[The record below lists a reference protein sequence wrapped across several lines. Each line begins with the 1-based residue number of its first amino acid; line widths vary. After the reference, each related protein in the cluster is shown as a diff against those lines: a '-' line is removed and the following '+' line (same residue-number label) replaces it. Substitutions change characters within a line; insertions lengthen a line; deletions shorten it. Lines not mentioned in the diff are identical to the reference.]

1 MSNIV
6 MTPGHPSGHESGTE
20 SGTESGLGQAA
31 GPERRVLGNNRNR
44 RLDIVLA
51 GGLVAFLLLPWYRI
65 EGGFLGLSWLSG
77 YPGDAAVAPGILQ
90 VLQYGRFWL
99 IVPALLLAAACVA
112 RLAAKPDMR
121 ATVLVWSGIIGVVFL
136 AVQGLAVGFSGWT
149 WSVTETLFG
158 PLADG
163 QPSMGAGAIMMAV
176 AFVLVFSFGLA
187 ERGVMKG
194 DAFVVASITML
205 VFLVAIFVFY
215 PVGSM
220 LVGAFQDFD
229 GSFNPAGFTRNI
241 QDPSIWSLGCVTGGE
256 RCGVAW
262 RTLFLAILTAGG
274 STLMGL
280 AFALVATR
288 TAFPFKKGLRLLTVL
303 PIITPPF
310 VVGLALTLLFG
321 RAGVVTE
328 ALSTLFGVEPGRWLY
343 GLTGIWIAQVLSF
356 TPISFLVLIGVVE
369 GVSPSM
375 EEASQT
381 LRADRW
387 RTFWRVSLPL
397 MKPGL
402 ANAFLIGFIE
412 SMADF
417 GNPLVLGGSH
427 GVLSTEIFFAV
438 VGSQNDPSRAAVL
451 AIILLAFTLSAFL
464 AQRVWLSGRNFA
476 TVTGKGDS
484 GSHIALPR
492 SLSIGVHALV
502 VPWMAFTVVVYGM
515 IMVGGF
521 VKTWGLDNSLTLDHY
536 IKAFSV
542 EVRNGSLAWT
552 GVAWNS
558 FWTTME
564 IALISA
570 PLTAIVGLL
579 TAYLIVR
586 QKFAGRGI
594 FEFAL
599 MMSFAIPGTVIGIS
613 YIMAFNLPP
622 LEMTGTALILIACF
636 VFRNMPVGVRGGVAA
651 MSQLDKSL
659 DEASLTLRATSFRT
673 IRKVILPLLRPAIT
687 AALVYSFVRAITSIS
702 AVIFLVSAEYNMATS
717 YIVGLVEN
725 GEFGVAIAYSSM
737 LIVVMISVIAGFQRL
752 VGERRLRRE
761 NRVAGVTAATPLSLD
776 QEKAA

>member
-1 MSNIV
+1 MRH
-6 MTPGHPSGHESGTE
+6 G
-20 SGTESGLGQAA
+20 
-31 GPERRVLGNNRNR
+31 NR
-44 RLDIVLA
+44 RLDLLLA
-51 GGLVAFLLLPWYRI
+51 FGAASFILLPWYRL
-65 EGGFLGLSWLSG
+65 ESGFFGLDWLGDF
-77 YPGDAAVAPGILQ
+77 PFTENAAPG
-90 VLQYGRFWL
+90 VLQLLGHGRLWL
-99 IVPALLLAAACVA
+99 L
-112 RLAAKPDMR
+112 
-121 ATVLVWSGIIGVVFL
+121 GVVFFFGL
-136 AVQGLAVGFSGWT
+136 GFAARFIVDPMRRGAFFAAAGAAGLVYLCLQGLAVGFSGWT
-149 WSVTETLFG
+149 WGISEALFG
-158 PLADG
+158 QLADG
-163 QPSMGAGAIMMAV
+163 QPSMGAGAVTMAIV
-176 AFVLVFSFGLA
+176 FVLMFAFGLV

-194 DAFVVASITML
+194 DAFVVGSISLL
-205 VFLVAIFVFY
+205 VFLVFVFVFY
-215 PVGSM
+215 PIGSM
-220 LVGAFQDFD
+220 LVAAVQDFD
-229 GSFNPAGFTRNI
+229 GSFKPDDFIRNM
-241 QDPSIWSLGCVTGGE
+241 QDPGIWSLSCLVGDG

-262 RTLFLAILTAGG
+262 RTFTLAIMTASA
-274 STLMGL
+274 STLLGL

-288 TAFPFKKGLRLLTVL
+288 TRFPFKKGLRLLTVL

-310 VVGLALTLLFG
+310 VIGLALVLLFG

-328 ALSTLFGVEPGRWLY
+328 TLSSLFGIEPGRWLY

-381 LRADRW
+381 LRADRL

-417 GNPLVLGGSH
+417 GNPLVLGGSN

-451 AIILLAFTLSAFL
+451 ALVLLFFTLSAFL
-464 AQRVWLSGRNFA
+464 AQRLWLSGKNFA

-484 GSHIALPR
+484 GAHIALPR
-492 SLSIGVHALV
+492 SISIGVHAIV
-502 VPWMAFTVVVYGM
+502 IPWMIFTVVVYGM
-515 IMVGGF
+515 ILVGGF
-521 VKTWGLDNSLTLDHY
+521 VTTWGLDNTLTLEHY
-536 IKAFSV
+536 ARAFSV
-542 EVRNGSLAWT
+542 SIQNGAIAWT

-570 PLTAIVGLL
+570 PLTAAVGLL
-579 TAYLIVR
+579 TAYIIVR
-586 QKFAGRGI
+586 QKFAGRNL

-599 MMSFAIPGTVIGIS
+599 MMSFAIPGTVIGVS

-622 LEMTGTALILIACF
+622 LEMTGSALILIACF
-636 VFRNMPVGVRGGVAA
+636 VFRNMPVGVRGGIAA

-659 DEASLTLRATSFRT
+659 DEASLTLRADSFRT
-673 IRKVILPLLRPAIT
+673 VRKIILPLLRPAIT

-725 GEFGVAIAYSSM
+725 GEYGVAIAYSSM
-737 LIVVMISVIAGFQRL
+737 LIVVMITVIGGFQL
-752 VGERRLRRE
+752 VVGERKLRRE
-761 NRVAGVTAATPLSLD
+761 NRIAGLGNNSPVPLG
-776 QEKAA
+776 QEKIA

>member
-1 MSNIV
+1 MDYRI
-6 MTPGHPSGHESGTE
+6 
-20 SGTESGLGQAA
+20 
-31 GPERRVLGNNRNR
+31 R
-44 RLDIVLA
+44 RLDFVLA
-51 GGLVAFLLLPWYRI
+51 LGIAAFLILPWYRI
-65 EGGFLGLSWLSG
+65 EGGFLSFEWLGGFLTEASAA
-77 YPGDAAVAPGILQ
+77 PSILQITVFSRPWLAVAAL
-90 VLQYGRFWL
+90 
-99 IVPALLLAAACVA
+99 ALLSATAARFIQA
-112 RLAAKPDMR
+112 PMR
-121 ATVLVWSGIIGVVFL
+121 RGQILILCGGVGLVFL
-136 AVQGLAVGFSGWT
+136 ALQGLAIGYTGWT
-149 WSVTETLFG
+149 WTVSEKLFG
-158 PLADG
+158 PLTDG
-163 QPSMGAGAIMMAV
+163 QPSMGAGACLSAV
-176 AFVLVFSFGLA
+176 VFILLFSIGLA
-187 ERGVMKG
+187 ERGAMKG
-194 DAFVVASITML
+194 DVFVVSTISL
-205 VFLVAIFVFY
+205 LLFLVAIFVFY
-215 PVGSM
+215 PIGSM
-220 LVGAFQDFD
+220 FIGGFQDFD
-229 GSFNPAGFTRNI
+229 GSFNAEGFSRNI
-241 QDPSIWSLGCVTGGE
+241 TDSSIWSLGCLVGGE

-262 RTLFLAILTAGG
+262 RTLWLAIMTAGA
-274 STLMGL
+274 STVLGL

-288 TAFPFKKGLRLLTVL
+288 TRFPFKRGLRLLTVL

-310 VVGLALTLLFG
+310 VIGLALTLLFG
-321 RAGVVTE
+321 RAGIVTTT
-328 ALSTLFGVEPGRWLY
+328 LSSTFGVEPSRWLY

-381 LRADRW
+381 LRAGRW

-451 AIILLAFTLSAFL
+451 AMILLCFTLSAFL
-464 AQRVWLSGRNFA
+464 AQRFWLSGKSFA

-492 SLSIGVHALV
+492 PLSLIVYALV
-502 VPWMAFTVVVYGM
+502 FPWMVFTIVVYGM
-515 IMVGGF
+515 IAFGGF
-521 VKTWGLDNSLTLDHY
+521 VKTWGLDNSLTLEHY
-536 IKAFSV
+536 ARAFSLSL
-542 EVRNGSLAWT
+542 RDGSVAWT

-570 PLTAIVGLL
+570 PLTAAVGLT
-579 TAYLIVR
+579 TAYIIVR
-586 QKFAGRGI
+586 QKFAGREM

-622 LEMTGTALILIACF
+622 LEMTGTALILVACF
-636 VFRNMPVGVRGGVAA
+636 VFRNMPVGVRGGIAA

-659 DEASLTLRATSFRT
+659 DEASMTLRANSLRT
-673 IRKVILPLLRPAIT
+673 VRKVILPLLRPAIT

-725 GEFGVAIAYSSM
+725 GEYGVAIAYSSM
-737 LIVVMISVIAGFQRL
+737 LIVVMIMVISGFQLL

-761 NRVAGVTAATPLSLD
+761 NRVAGLSVSAKPLA
-776 QEKAA
+776 QEKTA

>member
-1 MSNIV
+1 MKN
-6 MTPGHPSGHESGTE
+6 H
-20 SGTESGLGQAA
+20 
-31 GPERRVLGNNRNR
+31 NR
-44 RLDIVLA
+44 RLDIALIFA
-51 GGLVAFLLLPWYRI
+51 VAALMLLPWYRI
-65 EGGFLGLSWLSG
+65 EGGFFGLGWLSAF
-77 YPGDAAVAPGILQ
+77 PGESSTAPGILQ
-90 VLQYGRFWL
+90 IVQHGRWWL
-99 IVPALLLAAACVA
+99 AIA
-112 RLAAKPDMR
+112 
-121 ATVLVWSGIIGVVFL
+121 VFL
-136 AVQGLAVGFSGWT
+136 VLLGGIARFLSDPAQRGTLLSFAGGLGLFVLALQGLAIGFSGWT
-149 WSVTETLFG
+149 WTVSEVLFG
-158 PLADG
+158 ALPVG
-163 QPSMGAGAIMMAV
+163 QPAMGAGAVVIGLV
-176 AFVLVFSFGLA
+176 FVLLFAFGLA
-187 ERGVMKG
+187 ERGVLKG
-194 DAFVVASITML
+194 DAFVAGAIAML
-205 VFLVAIFVFY
+205 VLLVTVFVFY
-215 PVGSM
+215 PIGSM
-220 LVGAFQDFD
+220 FVGAFQDFD
-229 GSFNPAGFTRNI
+229 GSFNPDGFISNI
-241 QDPSIWSLGCVTGGE
+241 RDPSLWSLGCIAGGGH
-256 RCGVAW
+256 CGIAW
-262 RTLFLAILTAGG
+262 RTLWLAIMTAAG
-274 STLMGL
+274 STTLGL
-280 AFALVATR
+280 CFALVATR
-288 TAFPFKKGLRLLTVL
+288 TRFPFKKGLRLLTIL

-321 RAGVVTE
+321 RSGVATQLVSS
-328 ALSTLFGVEPGRWLY
+328 LLGLEPGRWLY

-387 RTFWRVSLPL
+387 RTFWRISLPL

-451 AIILLAFTLSAFL
+451 AVVLLCFTLSAFL
-464 AQRVWLSGRNFA
+464 AQRFWLSGKNFA

-484 GSHIALPR
+484 GQHIALPHG
-492 SLSIGVHALV
+492 LSIAVHAMV
-502 VPWMAFTVVVYGM
+502 IPWMIFTIVVYAM
-515 IMVGGF
+515 ILFGGF
-521 VKTWGLDNSLTLDHY
+521 VRTWGLDNTLTLEHY
-536 IKAFSV
+536 IRAFSIGL
-542 EVRNGSLAWT
+542 RDDGGLAWT

-570 PLTAIVGLL
+570 PLTAVVGLL

-586 QKFAGRGI
+586 QKFAGRNL

-622 LEMTGTALILIACF
+622 LEMTGTALILVACF

-659 DEASLTLRATSFRT
+659 DEASLTLRADSFRT
-673 IRKVILPLLRPAIT
+673 IRKIILPLLRPAIT

-702 AVIFLVSAEYNMATS
+702 AVVFLVSAQYNMATS

-725 GEFGVAIAYSSM
+725 GEYGVAIAYSSA
-737 LIVVMISVIAGFQRL
+737 LIVVMVAVIAGFQFM

-761 NRVAGVTAATPLSLD
+761 NRVGLAVPTATAAAPIG
-776 QEKAA
+776 QEKTA

>member
-1 MSNIV
+1 LWLLPSDRHEMLRTID
-6 MTPGHPSGHESGTE
+6 MTSS
-20 SGTESGLGQAA
+20 
-31 GPERRVLGNNRNR
+31 NR
-44 RLDIVLA
+44 RLDIAILL
-51 GGLVAFLLLPWYRI
+51 GGVAFLLLPWYRI
-65 EGGFLGLSWLSG
+65 ESGFFGFQWLAG
-77 YPGDAAVAPGILQ
+77 YFSDAASAPAAIQ
-90 VLQYGRFWL
+90 IASAGRWWLL
-99 IVPALLLAAACVA
+99 IVALLFVAGSLARFVQDARSRGLLLAVCGGAGFTL
-112 RLAAKPDMR
+112 LA
-121 ATVLVWSGIIGVVFL
+121 F
-136 AVQGLAVGFSGWT
+136 QGLAITFSGWS
-149 WSVTETLFG
+149 WAISEALFG
-158 PLADG
+158 ALPDG
-163 QPSMGAGAIMMAV
+163 QPSMGAGAVV
-176 AFVLVFSFGLA
+176 AGIVFVLFFSFGLA
-187 ERGVMKG
+187 DRGVMKG
-194 DAFVVASITML
+194 DAFVVSAISML
-205 VFLVAIFVFY
+205 VVLVAVFVFY

-220 LVGAFQDFD
+220 FIAAFQSVD
-229 GSFNPAGFTRNI
+229 GSFDPSGFLNTI
-241 QDPSIWSLGCVTGGE
+241 QDSSVWSLGCVVGGE

-262 RTLFLAILTAGG
+262 RTLWLAIMTAGG
-274 STLMGL
+274 ATLLGL
-280 AFALVATR
+280 CFALVATR
-288 TAFPFKKGLRLLTVL
+288 TRFPFKKGLRLLTIL

-321 RAGVVTE
+321 RAGVVTQLAAS
-328 ALSTLFGVEPGRWLY
+328 ALGIEPGRWLY

-402 ANAFLIGFIE
+402 ANAFLISFIE

-417 GNPLVLGGSH
+417 GNPMVLGGSH

-438 VGSQNDPSRAAVL
+438 VGSQNDPARAAVL
-451 AIILLAFTLSAFL
+451 AMILLAFTMSAFL
-464 AQRVWLSGRNFA
+464 AQRLWLQGKSYA

-484 GSHIALPR
+484 GAHAALPR
-492 SLSIGVHALV
+492 GLSIAVHSIVIPWAL
-502 VPWMAFTVVVYGM
+502 FTVVVYAM
-515 IMVGGF
+515 ILFGGF
-521 VKTWGLDNSLTLDHY
+521 VRTWGLDNSLTFQHY
-536 IKAFSV
+536 ISAFSIGWR
-542 EVRNGSLAWT
+542 EGGGIAWT

-570 PLTAIVGLL
+570 PLTAAVGLL

-586 QKFAGRGI
+586 QKFVGRGV

-599 MMSFAIPGTVIGIS
+599 MLSFAIPGTVIGIS

-659 DEASLTLRATSFRT
+659 DEASLTLRANSFRT
-673 IRKVILPLLRPAIT
+673 VRKVILPLLRPAIT

-702 AVIFLVSAEYNMATS
+702 AVIFLVSAEYNMSTA

-725 GEFGVAIAYSSM
+725 GEYGVAIAYSSA
-737 LIVVMISVIAGFQRL
+737 LIVVMVIVIGGFQLL

-761 NRVAGVTAATPLSLD
+761 NRVALAAPTANPTLPLN
-776 QEKAA
+776 QEKTA

>member
-1 MSNIV
+1 
-6 MTPGHPSGHESGTE
+6 MTQH
-20 SGTESGLGQAA
+20 
-31 GPERRVLGNNRNR
+31 NR
-44 RLDIVLA
+44 RLDAVLA
-51 GGLVAFLLLPWYRI
+51 IALIAFALLPWYRI
-65 EGGFLGLSWLSG
+65 EDGFLHFSWIEVLFSES
-77 YPGDAAVAPGILQ
+77 AEAPGILQ
-90 VLQYGRFWL
+90 IFVFGRSW
-99 IVPALLLAAACVA
+99 IAAIALLMLICAVA
-112 RLAAKPDMR
+112 RFFLPVGKRSGVLIAAS
-121 ATVLVWSGIIGVVFL
+121 LVGFTFL
-136 AVQGLAVGFSGWT
+136 ALQGLAIGFSGWNWT
-149 WSVTETLFG
+149 ISETLFG
-158 PLADG
+158 PLSDG
-163 QPSMGAGAIMMAV
+163 QPSFGAGAILTGLC
-176 AFVLVFSFGLA
+176 FLLIFSFGLA

-194 DAFVVASITML
+194 DAFVVSSITL
-205 VFLVAIFVFY
+205 LVALVGVFVFY
-215 PVGSM
+215 PVLSM
-220 LVGAFQDFD
+220 FVSSVQDFD
-229 GSFNPAGFTRNI
+229 GSFNPDGFIGNI
-241 QDPSIWSLGCVTGGE
+241 QDSSIWSLACVVGE
-256 RCGVAW
+256 GRCGVAW
-262 RTLFLAILTAGG
+262 RTLWLALMTATG
-274 STLMGL
+274 STILGL

-288 TAFPFKKGLRLLTVL
+288 TNFPFKKGLRLLTIL

-328 ALSTLFGVEPGRWLY
+328 QISSLFGVEPGRWLY

-387 RTFWRVSLPL
+387 RTFKRVSLPL
-397 MKPGL
+397 MAPGL
-402 ANAFLIGFIE
+402 ANAFLIAFIE

-417 GNPLVLGGSH
+417 GNPMVLGGSH

-438 VGSQNDPSRAAVL
+438 VGAQNDPSRAAVL
-451 AIILLAFTLSAFL
+451 AIVLLCFTLSAFL
-464 AQRVWLSGRNFA
+464 VQRLWLSGKNFA

-484 GSHIALPR
+484 GIHAGLPR
-492 SLSIGVHALV
+492 GLKIGVYALV
-502 VPWMAFTVVVYGM
+502 IPWMFFTVVVYVM
-515 IMVGGF
+515 ILVGGF
-521 VKTWGLDNSLTLDHY
+521 VRQWGLDNSLTLEHY
-536 IKAFSV
+536 ARAFSV
-542 EVRNGSLAWT
+542 SWTDGGLAWT

-564 IALISA
+564 ISLMSA
-570 PLTAIVGLL
+570 PLTAAVGLL

-586 QKFAGRGI
+586 QRFVGRNV

-599 MMSFAIPGTVIGIS
+599 MLSFAIPGTVIGVS

-636 VFRNMPVGVRGGVAA
+636 VFRNMPVGVRGGIAA
-651 MSQLDKSL
+651 MSQLDRSL
-659 DEASLTLRATSFRT
+659 DEASLTLRAGSFRT

-702 AVIFLVSAEYNMATS
+702 AVIFLVSAQYNMATA

-737 LIVVMISVIAGFQRL
+737 LIVVMVVVITSFQLL

-761 NRVAGVTAATPLSLD
+761 NRVAAAAPVKSVR
-776 QEKAA
+776 QEKTA

>member
-1 MSNIV
+1 
-6 MTPGHPSGHESGTE
+6 MTHG
-20 SGTESGLGQAA
+20 
-31 GPERRVLGNNRNR
+31 NR
-44 RLDIVLA
+44 RLDMVLILGA
-51 GGLVAFLLLPWYRI
+51 VALTLLPWYRI
-65 EGGFLGLSWLSG
+65 EGGFFGFGWLAGFPLSSEAAPNLLQIAVHGRLWLAG
-77 YPGDAAVAPGILQ
+77 AVL
-90 VLQYGRFWL
+90 LFL
-99 IVPALLLAAACVA
+99 IAGVA
-112 RLAAKPDMR
+112 RGMADPMRRGAVLAWVGALG
-121 ATVLVWSGIIGVVFL
+121 VLFL
-136 AVQGLAVGFSGWT
+136 SLQGLAISLTGWT
-149 WSVTETLFG
+149 WTISETLFG
-158 PLADG
+158 PLSDG
-163 QPSMGAGAIMMAV
+163 QSSMGAGAVLSAV
-176 AFVLVFSFGLA
+176 SFVLLFAFGLA

-194 DAFVVASITML
+194 DAFVVSSISLL
-205 VFLVAIFVFY
+205 VFLVAVFVFY
-215 PVGSM
+215 PIGSM
-220 LVGAFQDFD
+220 FIGAVQDFD
-229 GSFNPAGFTRNI
+229 GSFNPDNFIRNM
-241 QDPSIWSLGCVTGGE
+241 QDPGIWSLGCLTGGT

-262 RTLFLAILTAGG
+262 RTLWLAIMTGLG
-274 STLMGL
+274 STLLGL

-288 TAFPFKKGLRLLTVL
+288 TRFPYKKGLRLLTIL

-310 VVGLALTLLFG
+310 VIGLALTLLFG
-321 RAGVVTE
+321 RAGVITQG
-328 ALSTLFGVEPGRWLY
+328 LSDLFGIEPGRWLY

-451 AIILLAFTLSAFL
+451 ATVLLCFTLSAFL
-464 AQRVWLSGRNFA
+464 AQRLWLSGKNFA

-484 GSHIALPR
+484 GAHIALPR
-492 SLSIGVHALV
+492 GVSIGVHALV
-502 VPWMAFTVVVYGM
+502 IPWGLFTLVIYGM
-515 IMVGGF
+515 ILVGGF

-536 IKAFSV
+536 AKAFSISF
-542 EVRNGSLAWT
+542 EGGIAWT

-579 TAYLIVR
+579 TAYIIVR
-586 QKFAGRGI
+586 QKFAGKNA

-599 MMSFAIPGTVIGIS
+599 MMSFAIPGTVIGVS

-622 LEMTGTALILIACF
+622 LEMTGSALILIACF
-636 VFRNMPVGVRGGVAA
+636 VFRNMPVGVRGGIAA

-659 DEASLTLRATSFRT
+659 DEASLTLRANSFRT

-725 GEFGVAIAYSSM
+725 GEYGVAIAYSSM
-737 LIVVMISVIAGFQRL
+737 LIVVMITVISGFQLL

-761 NRVAGVTAATPLSLD
+761 NRVAGVTPSASSH
-776 QEKAA
+776 QEKIA

>member
-1 MSNIV
+1 ME
-6 MTPGHPSGHESGTE
+6 H
-20 SGTESGLGQAA
+20 
-31 GPERRVLGNNRNR
+31 RNR
-44 RLDIVLA
+44 RLDLTLGLGLA
-51 GGLVAFLLLPWYRI
+51 AFLAVPWYRI
-65 EGGFLGLSWLSG
+65 EGGFFGLGWLADFPSD
-77 YPGDAAVAPGILQ
+77 PAVAPGLMQIFAHGRSWLVVAL
-90 VLQYGRFWL
+90 VLLGICAAARF
-99 IVPALLLAAACVA
+99 VRDPAHRGLLLAVA
-112 RLAAKPDMR
+112 G
-121 ATVLVWSGIIGVVFL
+121 ATGVLYL
-136 AVQGLAVGFSGWT
+136 AVQGLAIGFTGWT
-149 WSVTETLFG
+149 WTISETLFG
-158 PLADG
+158 PLSDG
-163 QPSMGAGAIMMAV
+163 QPSMGAGAVLSAL
-176 AFVLVFSFGLA
+176 AFILLFAFGLA
-187 ERGVMKG
+187 ERGVLKG
-194 DAFVVASITML
+194 DAFIVAAISL
-205 VFLVAIFVFY
+205 LVALVIVFVFY

-220 LVGAFQDFD
+220 FAASVQDFD
-229 GSFNPAGFTRNI
+229 GSFKPDGFIRNI
-241 QDPSIWSLGCVTGGE
+241 QDGSIWSLSCVVGE
-256 RCGVAW
+256 GRCGVAW
-262 RTLFLAILTAGG
+262 RTLWLALMTASG
-274 STLMGL
+274 STLLGL

-288 TAFPFKKGLRLLTVL
+288 TRFPFKKGMRLLTVL

-310 VVGLALTLLFG
+310 VIGLALTLLFG

-328 ALSTLFGVEPGRWLY
+328 FLSDAFGIEPGRWLY

-387 RTFWRVSLPL
+387 RTFWNVSLPL

-438 VGSQNDPSRAAVL
+438 VGAQNDPSRAAVL
-451 AIILLAFTLSAFL
+451 AIILLCFTLSAFL
-464 AQRVWLSGRNFA
+464 AQRYWLAGKNYS

-484 GSHIALPR
+484 GAHSALPR
-492 SLSIGVHALV
+492 SLSIGVHAIV
-502 VPWMAFTVVVYGM
+502 IPWMIFTVVVYGM
-515 IMVGGF
+515 ILFGGF

-536 IKAFSV
+536 AKAFSISFAD
-542 EVRNGSLAWT
+542 GAIAWT

-564 IALISA
+564 ISLIAA
-570 PLTAIVGLL
+570 PLTALVGLL

-586 QKFAGRGI
+586 QRFAGRDV

-599 MMSFAIPGTVIGIS
+599 MLSFAIPGTVIGIS
-613 YIMAFNLPP
+613 YIIAFNLPP
-622 LEMTGTALILIACF
+622 LEMTGTALILVACF
-636 VFRNMPVGVRGGVAA
+636 VFRNMPVGVRGGIAA

-673 IRKVILPLLRPAIT
+673 LRKVILPLLRPAIV

-702 AVIFLVSAEYNMATS
+702 AVVFLVSAEYNMATA

-725 GEFGVAIAYSSM
+725 GEFGVAIAYSSA
-737 LIVVMISVIAGFQRL
+737 LILVMVTVITGLQLL
-752 VGERRLRRE
+752 VGERKLRRE
-761 NRVAGVTAATPLSLD
+761 NRVLGAAPARSSATTIS
-776 QEKAA
+776 QEKTA

>member
-1 MSNIV
+1 MRH
-6 MTPGHPSGHESGTE
+6 G
-20 SGTESGLGQAA
+20 
-31 GPERRVLGNNRNR
+31 NR
-44 RLDIVLA
+44 RLDVVLILGA
-51 GGLVAFLLLPWYRI
+51 VALTLLPWYRI
-65 EGGFLGLSWLSG
+65 DGGFYGFGWLAGFPLSTE
-77 YPGDAAVAPGILQ
+77 VAPGLVQIAAHGRWWLAGV
-90 VLQYGRFWL
+90 VLL
-99 IVPALLLAAACVA
+99 LLLAGAARGMA
-112 RLAAKPDMR
+112 DPMRRGAALAWLGALG
-121 ATVLVWSGIIGVVFL
+121 VLFL
-136 AVQGLAVGFSGWT
+136 SLQGLAIGFSGWT
-149 WSVTETLFG
+149 WTISESLFG
-158 PLADG
+158 ALSDG
-163 QPSMGAGAIMMAV
+163 QPSMGAGAVLSAV
-176 AFVLVFSFGLA
+176 VFVLLFSFGLA

-194 DAFVVASITML
+194 DAFVVSAISLL
-205 VFLVAIFVFY
+205 VFLVAVFVFY
-215 PVGSM
+215 PIGSM
-220 LVGAFQDFD
+220 FAGSVQDFD
-229 GSFNPAGFTRNI
+229 GSFNPDGFIRNM
-241 QDPSIWSLGCVTGGE
+241 QDPGIWSLGCVIGGG

-262 RTLFLAILTAGG
+262 RTLWLAIMTGLG
-274 STLMGL
+274 STLLGL

-288 TAFPFKKGLRLLTVL
+288 TRFPYKKGLRLLTIL

-310 VVGLALTLLFG
+310 VIGLALTLLFG
-321 RAGVVTE
+321 RAGVITQG
-328 ALSTLFGVEPGRWLY
+328 LSELFGIEPGRWLY

-356 TPISFLVLIGVVE
+356 TPIAFLVLIGVVE

-375 EEASQT
+375 EEASTT

-387 RTFWRVSLPL
+387 RTFRRVSLPL

-451 AIILLAFTLSAFL
+451 AMVLLVFTLSAFL
-464 AQRVWLSGRNFA
+464 AQRFWLSGKNFA

-484 GSHIALPR
+484 GAHIALPR
-492 SLSIGVHALV
+492 GLSIGVHAIV
-502 VPWMAFTVVVYGM
+502 IPWGLFTLVVYGM
-515 IMVGGF
+515 ILVGGF

-536 IKAFSV
+536 AKAFSISFD
-542 EVRNGSLAWT
+542 GGIAWT

-579 TAYLIVR
+579 TAYIIVR
-586 QKFAGRGI
+586 QKFAGKNV

-599 MMSFAIPGTVIGIS
+599 MMSFAIPGTVIGVS

-622 LEMTGTALILIACF
+622 LEMTGSALILIACF
-636 VFRNMPVGVRGGVAA
+636 VFRNMPVGVRGGIAA

-659 DEASLTLRATSFRT
+659 DEASLTLRAGSFRT

-725 GEFGVAIAYSSM
+725 GEYGVAIAYSSM
-737 LIVVMISVIAGFQRL
+737 LIVVMITVITGFQLL

-761 NRVAGVTAATPLSLD
+761 NRVAGLAPSR
-776 QEKAA
+776 QEKTA

>member
-1 MSNIV
+1 M
-6 MTPGHPSGHESGTE
+6 MHG
-20 SGTESGLGQAA
+20 
-31 GPERRVLGNNRNR
+31 NR
-44 RLDIVLA
+44 RLDVVLLLGA
-51 GGLVAFLLLPWYRI
+51 VAMTLLPWYRI
-65 EGGFLGLSWLSG
+65 DGGFYGLGWLAGFPFSSAAAPNLVQVG
-77 YPGDAAVAPGILQ
+77 VHGRLWLAGAVLLLLIAGAARGMGDPMRRGVVLAWVGALGIL
-90 VLQYGRFWL
+90 
-99 IVPALLLAAACVA
+99 
-112 RLAAKPDMR
+112 
-121 ATVLVWSGIIGVVFL
+121 FL
-136 AVQGLAVGFSGWT
+136 AFQGLAIGLTGWT
-149 WSVTETLFG
+149 WTISGTLFG
-158 PLADG
+158 PLSDG
-163 QPSMGAGAIMMAV
+163 QPAMGAGAVLSAIS
-176 AFVLVFSFGLA
+176 FVLLFAFGLA

-194 DAFVVASITML
+194 DAFVVSAISLL
-205 VFLVAIFVFY
+205 VFLVIVFVFY
-215 PVGSM
+215 PIGSM
-220 LVGAFQDFD
+220 FIGAVQDFD
-229 GSFNPAGFTRNI
+229 GSFNPDNFTRNV
-241 QDPSIWSLGCVTGGE
+241 QDSGIWSLGCLTGGA

-262 RTLFLAILTAGG
+262 RTLWLAIMTGLG
-274 STLMGL
+274 STLLGL

-288 TAFPFKKGLRLLTVL
+288 TRFPYKKGLRLLTIL

-310 VVGLALTLLFG
+310 VIGLALTLLFG
-321 RAGVVTE
+321 RAGVITQG
-328 ALSTLFGVEPGRWLY
+328 LSDLFGIEPGRWLY

-381 LRADRW
+381 LRAGRW

-451 AIILLAFTLSAFL
+451 AMVLLAFTLSAFL
-464 AQRVWLSGRNFA
+464 AQRFWLSGKNFA

-484 GSHIALPR
+484 GAHIALPR
-492 SLSIGVHALV
+492 GVSIGVHALV
-502 VPWMAFTVVVYGM
+502 IPWGLFTLVIYGM
-515 IMVGGF
+515 ILVGGF

-536 IKAFSV
+536 AKAFSISFD
-542 EVRNGSLAWT
+542 NGFVWT

-579 TAYLIVR
+579 TAYIIVR
-586 QKFAGRGI
+586 QKFAGKNA

-599 MMSFAIPGTVIGIS
+599 MMSFAIPGTVIGVS

-622 LEMTGTALILIACF
+622 LEMTGSALILIACF
-636 VFRNMPVGVRGGVAA
+636 VFRNMPVGVRGGIAA

-659 DEASLTLRATSFRT
+659 DEASLTLRANSFRT
-673 IRKVILPLLRPAIT
+673 IRKIILPLLRPTIT

-725 GEFGVAIAYSSM
+725 GEYGVAIAYSSM
-737 LIVVMISVIAGFQRL
+737 LIVVMVAVITGFQLL

-761 NRVAGVTAATPLSLD
+761 NRVAGITPSATLR
-776 QEKAA
+776 QEKTA

>member
-1 MSNIV
+1 MRH
-6 MTPGHPSGHESGTE
+6 G
-20 SGTESGLGQAA
+20 
-31 GPERRVLGNNRNR
+31 NR
-44 RLDIVLA
+44 RLDMVLVL
-51 GGLVAFLLLPWYRI
+51 GVVALTLLPWYRI
-65 EGGFLGLSWLSG
+65 ENGFLGLGWLAGFPLSPEAAPAVVQMVAHGRLWLSG
-77 YPGDAAVAPGILQ
+77 AL
-90 VLQYGRFWL
+90 VLL
-99 IVPALLLAAACVA
+99 
-112 RLAAKPDMR
+112 
-121 ATVLVWSGIIGVVFL
+121 FL
-136 AVQGLAVGFSGWT
+136 AVMARTMADPMRRGALLAWIGAMGVLFLSLQGLAIGFSGWIWT
-149 WSVTETLFG
+149 VSETLFG
-158 PLADG
+158 TLSNG
-163 QPSMGAGAIMMAV
+163 QPSMGAGA
-176 AFVLVFSFGLA
+176 VLSAITFALLFAFGLA
-187 ERGVMKG
+187 ERGAMKG
-194 DAFVVASITML
+194 DAFVVSAITLL
-205 VFLVAIFVFY
+205 VFLVAVFVFY
-215 PVGSM
+215 PIGSIFVGSM
-220 LVGAFQDFD
+220 QDLD
-229 GSFNPAGFTRNI
+229 GSYHAENFIRNM
-241 QDPSIWSLGCVTGGE
+241 QDPSIWSLNCLIGAG
-256 RCGVAW
+256 RCGIAW
-262 RTLFLAILTAGG
+262 RTFWLAVMTGLG
-274 STLMGL
+274 STLLGL

-288 TAFPFKKGLRLLTVL
+288 TRFPFKKGLRLLTIL

-310 VVGLALTLLFG
+310 VIGLALTLLFG
-321 RAGVVTE
+321 RAGVVTQV
-328 ALSTLFGVEPGRWLY
+328 LSDLFGIEPGRWLY

-356 TPISFLVLIGVVE
+356 TPIAFLVLIGVVE

-375 EEASQT
+375 EEASTT

-387 RTFWRVSLPL
+387 RTFRRVSLPL

-451 AIILLAFTLSAFL
+451 AMVLLFFTLSAFL
-464 AQRVWLSGRNFA
+464 AQRVWLSGKNYA

-492 SLSIGVHALV
+492 GLSIGVHAMVIPWILFTLV
-502 VPWMAFTVVVYGM
+502 IYGM
-515 IMVGGF
+515 ILIGGF

-536 IKAFSV
+536 AKAFSISF
-542 EVRNGSLAWT
+542 ENGIAWT

-570 PLTAIVGLL
+570 PLTAAVGLL
-579 TAYLIVR
+579 TAYIIVR
-586 QKFAGRGI
+586 QKFAGKNA

-599 MMSFAIPGTVIGIS
+599 MMSFAIPGTVIGVS

-622 LEMTGTALILIACF
+622 LEMTGSALILIACF
-636 VFRNMPVGVRGGVAA
+636 VFRNMPVGVRGGIAA

-659 DEASLTLRATSFRT
+659 DEASLTLRANSFRT
-673 IRKVILPLLRPAIT
+673 VRKVILPLLRPAIT

-725 GEFGVAIAYSSM
+725 GEYGVAIAYSSM
-737 LIVVMISVIAGFQRL
+737 LIVVMITVIAGFQFI

-761 NRVAGVTAATPLSLD
+761 NRVAGLATFATPR
-776 QEKAA
+776 QEKIA

>member
-1 MSNIV
+1 MRH
-6 MTPGHPSGHESGTE
+6 G
-20 SGTESGLGQAA
+20 
-31 GPERRVLGNNRNR
+31 NR
-44 RLDIVLA
+44 RLDVVLILGA
-51 GGLVAFLLLPWYRI
+51 VALTLSPWYRI
-65 EGGFLGLSWLSG
+65 ENGFFGLGWLAGFPFSTEAA
-77 YPGDAAVAPGILQ
+77 PGLVQIFAHGRLWLAGALVLFLLAVAARGMADPMRRGA
-90 VLQYGRFWL
+90 VLAWTG
-99 IVPALLLAAACVA
+99 
-112 RLAAKPDMR
+112 
-121 ATVLVWSGIIGVVFL
+121 ATGVLFL
-136 AVQGLAVGFSGWT
+136 SLQGLAIGFSGWNWT
-149 WSVTETLFG
+149 VSETLFG
-158 PLADG
+158 PLSNG
-163 QPSMGAGAIMMAV
+163 QPAMGAGAVLSSIT
-176 AFVLVFSFGLA
+176 FVLLFAFGLA

-194 DAFVVASITML
+194 DAFVVSAIALL
-205 VFLVAIFVFY
+205 VFLVAVFVFY
-215 PVGSM
+215 PIGSM
-220 LVGAFQDFD
+220 FIGAVQDFD
-229 GSFNPAGFTRNI
+229 GSFNAANFIRNI
-241 QDPSIWSLGCVTGGE
+241 QNPSIWSLNCVIAAG

-262 RTLFLAILTAGG
+262 RTLWLAIMTGLG
-274 STLMGL
+274 STLLGL

-288 TAFPFKKGLRLLTVL
+288 TRFPFKKGLRLLTIL

-310 VVGLALTLLFG
+310 VIGLALTLLFG
-321 RAGVVTE
+321 RAGVVTQG
-328 ALSTLFGVEPGRWLY
+328 LSQLFGLEPGRWLY

-375 EEASQT
+375 EEASTT

-387 RTFWRVSLPL
+387 RTFRRVSLPL

-451 AIILLAFTLSAFL
+451 AMVLLAFTLSAFL
-464 AQRVWLSGRNFA
+464 AQRVWLSGKNFA

-492 SLSIGVHALV
+492 GLSIGVHAVVIPWILFTLV
-502 VPWMAFTVVVYGM
+502 IYGM
-515 IMVGGF
+515 ILIGGF

-536 IKAFSV
+536 VKAFSISF
-542 EVRNGSLAWT
+542 ENGIAWT

-564 IALISA
+564 IALIAA
-570 PLTAIVGLL
+570 PLTAAVGLL
-579 TAYLIVR
+579 TAYIIVR
-586 QKFAGRGI
+586 QKFAGKNA

-599 MMSFAIPGTVIGIS
+599 MMSFAIPGTVIGVS

-622 LEMTGTALILIACF
+622 LEMTGSALILIACF
-636 VFRNMPVGVRGGVAA
+636 VFRNMPVGVRGGIAA

-659 DEASLTLRATSFRT
+659 DEASLTLRANSFRT

-725 GEFGVAIAYSSM
+725 GEYGVAIAYSSM
-737 LIVVMISVIAGFQRL
+737 LIVVMITVITGFQL
-752 VGERRLRRE
+752 IVGERRLRRE
-761 NRVAGVTAATPLSLD
+761 NRVAGLATPASSR
-776 QEKAA
+776 QEKIA

>member
-1 MSNIV
+1 MDNS
-6 MTPGHPSGHESGTE
+6 
-20 SGTESGLGQAA
+20 
-31 GPERRVLGNNRNR
+31 RR
-44 RLDIVLA
+44 RLTIVLA
-51 GGLVAFLLLPWYRI
+51 LAIAAFLLLPWYRI
-65 EGGFLGLSWLSG
+65 DGGFYGFGWLAG
-77 YPGDAAVAPGILQ
+77 YPADAASAPAILQ
-90 VLQYGRFWL
+90 IFSHGRWWL
-99 IVPALLLAAACVA
+99 CVVALLMLAGMAARHVDDPHRRGRLLAWIGAAGVA
-112 RLAAKPDMR
+112 FIAL
-121 ATVLVWSGIIGVVFL
+121 
-136 AVQGLAVGFSGWT
+136 QGLAIGFSGWT
-149 WSVTETLFG
+149 WTISETLFG
-158 PLADG
+158 TLPDG
-163 QPSMGAGAIMMAV
+163 QPSMGAGAVISAL
-176 AFVLVFSFGLA
+176 AFVLVFAFGLA
-187 ERGVMKG
+187 DRGVMRG
-194 DAFVVASITML
+194 DAFIVASIAML
-205 VFLVAIFVFY
+205 VFLVAIFIFY
-215 PVGSM
+215 PIGSM
-220 LVGAFQDFD
+220 FIGAFQDFD
-229 GSFNPAGFTRNI
+229 GSFNAEGFAKNI
-241 QDPSIWSLGCVTGGE
+241 VDPSIWSLDCVVGGA

-262 RTLFLAILTAGG
+262 RTLFLAIMTAAG

-288 TAFPFKKGLRLLTVL
+288 TRFPFKKGLRLLTVL

-310 VVGLALTLLFG
+310 VVGLALILLFG
-321 RAGVVTE
+321 RSGVITQS
-328 ALSTLFGVEPGRWLY
+328 LSSLFGIEPGRWLY

-387 RTFWRVSLPL
+387 RTFWHVSLPL

-417 GNPLVLGGSH
+417 GNPMVLGGSH
-427 GVLSTEIFFAV
+427 GVLSTDIFFAV
-438 VGSQNDPSRAAVL
+438 VGSQNDPTRAAVL
-451 AIILLAFTLSAFL
+451 AMILLVFTLSAFL
-464 AQRVWLSGRNFA
+464 AQRVWLAGKNFA

-484 GSHIALPR
+484 GQHAALPK
-492 SLSIGVHALV
+492 SVSIAVHAMV
-502 VPWMAFTVVVYGM
+502 IPWMIFTIVIYCM
-515 IMVGGF
+515 ILFGGF
-521 VKTWGLDNSLTLDHY
+521 VKTWGLDNSLTFTHY

-542 EVRNGSLAWT
+542 GFGENGIAWT

-570 PLTAIVGLL
+570 PLTAAVGLL

-586 QKFAGRGI
+586 QKFAGREL

-622 LEMTGTALILIACF
+622 LEMTGSALILVACF

-659 DEASLTLRATSFRT
+659 DEASLTLRADSFRT
-673 IRKVILPLLRPAIT
+673 IRKVVLPLLRPAIT

-725 GEFGVAIAYSSM
+725 GEYGVAIAYSST
-737 LIVVMISVIAGFQRL
+737 LIVVMVAIITGFQYL
-752 VGERRLRRE
+752 IGERRLRRE
-761 NRVAGVTAATPLSLD
+761 TRVAGARNRLPISM
-776 QEKAA
+776 QEKTG

>member
-1 MSNIV
+1 MTKSNR
-6 MTPGHPSGHESGTE
+6 P
-20 SGTESGLGQAA
+20 
-31 GPERRVLGNNRNR
+31 
-44 RLDIVLA
+44 LDIVLLLGIA
-51 GGLVAFLLLPWYRI
+51 ALILLPWYRI
-65 EGGFLGLSWLSG
+65 EGGFFGFGWLSSF
-77 YPGDAAVAPGILQ
+77 PGDPSTAPGLLEIVQ
-90 VLQYGRFWL
+90 HGRWW
-99 IVPALLLAAACVA
+99 LAAAVVLLLLGGVA
-112 RLAAKPDMR
+112 RFLSNPMHRGALLAWAGG
-121 ATVLVWSGIIGVVFL
+121 LGIFFL
-136 AVQGLAVGFSGWT
+136 TLQGLAIVTSGWSWT
-149 WSVTETLFG
+149 ISETLFG
-158 PLADG
+158 ALADG
-163 QPSMGAGAIMMAV
+163 QPPMGAGAVLTGIV
-176 AFVLVFSFGLA
+176 FVLLLSFGLA

-194 DAFVVASITML
+194 DAFVVSAIAML
-205 VFLVAIFVFY
+205 IILVAIFVFY

-220 LVGAFQDFD
+220 FVGAFQAFD
-229 GSFNPAGFTRNI
+229 GSFNPDGFITNI
-241 QDPSIWSLGCVTGGE
+241 QDPSVWSLSCLVVGD

-262 RTLFLAILTAGG
+262 RTLWLAIMTASGA
-274 STLMGL
+274 TLLGL
-280 AFALVATR
+280 CFALVATR
-288 TAFPFKKGLRLLTVL
+288 TRFPFKKGLRLLTIL

-321 RAGVVTE
+321 RAGVVTQ
-328 ALSTLFGVEPGRWLY
+328 TLASVFGTEPGRWLY

-402 ANAFLIGFIE
+402 ANAFLIAFIE

-417 GNPLVLGGSH
+417 GNPMVLGGSH

-438 VGSQNDPSRAAVL
+438 VGSQNDPSRAAFL
-451 AIILLAFTLSAFL
+451 AMILLFFTMSAFI
-464 AQRVWLSGRNFA
+464 AQRFWLAGKSFA

-484 GSHIALPR
+484 GAHIALPR
-492 SLSIGVHALV
+492 GLSIAVHAIV
-502 VPWMAFTVVVYGM
+502 IPWMLFTIIVYTM
-515 IMVGGF
+515 ILFGGF
-521 VKTWGLDNSLTLDHY
+521 VRTWGLDNSLTIQHY
-536 IKAFSV
+536 VKAFSIGW
-542 EVRNGSLAWT
+542 RDDGGLAWT

-570 PLTAIVGLL
+570 PLTAAVGLL

-586 QKFAGRGI
+586 QKFVGRNL

-622 LEMTGTALILIACF
+622 LEMTGTALILVACF

-659 DEASLTLRATSFRT
+659 DEASLTLGADSFRT

-702 AVIFLVSAEYNMATS
+702 AVIFLVSAQYNMSTA

-725 GEFGVAIAYSSM
+725 GEYGVAIAYSSA
-737 LIVVMISVIAGFQRL
+737 LIVVMIVIIASFQLL

-761 NRVAGVTAATPLSLD
+761 NRVATTSSAPIR
-776 QEKAA
+776 QEKTA

>member
-1 MSNIV
+1 ME
-6 MTPGHPSGHESGTE
+6 H
-20 SGTESGLGQAA
+20 
-31 GPERRVLGNNRNR
+31 RNR
-44 RLDIVLA
+44 RLDIALGIGLLA
-51 GGLVAFLLLPWYRI
+51 FVAVPWYRI
-65 EGGFLGLSWLSG
+65 EGGFTGLGWLQG
-77 YPGDAAVAPGILQ
+77 FPMDAADAPGLVQ
-90 VLQYGRFWL
+90 MLAHGRWWL
-99 IVPALLLAAACVA
+99 GIAATIMLVCLAA
-112 RLAAKPDMR
+112 RFIRSPER
-121 ATVLVWSGIIGVVFL
+121 RGTVLAYAGGVGVLFL
-136 AVQGLAVGFSGWT
+136 ALQGLAIGFTGWT
-149 WSVTETLFG
+149 WGISETLFG
-158 PLADG
+158 QMADG
-163 QPSMGAGAIMMAV
+163 QPAMGAGAVLAAF
-176 AFVLVFSFGLA
+176 AFVLLFAFGLA

-194 DAFVVASITML
+194 DAFVVSSITLL

-229 GSFNPAGFTRNI
+229 GSLNTTGFVRNI

-262 RTLFLAILTAGG
+262 RTLMLALLTAAG
-274 STLMGL
+274 STTLGL

-288 TAFPFKKGLRLLTVL
+288 TRFPFKKGLRLLTVL

-310 VVGLALTLLFG
+310 VIGLALTLLFG
-321 RAGVVTE
+321 RAGVVT
-328 ALSTLFGVEPGRWLY
+328 LSLSNLFGIEPGRWLY

-381 LRADRW
+381 LRAGRW
-387 RTFWRVSLPL
+387 RTFWNVSLPL
-397 MKPGL
+397 MAPGL

-451 AIILLAFTLSAFL
+451 AIILLCFTLTAFI
-464 AQRVWLSGRNFA
+464 AQRVWLSGKNFA

-484 GSHIALPR
+484 GAHIALPR
-492 SLSIGVHALV
+492 SLSIGLHAV
-502 VPWMAFTVVVYGM
+502 VIPWMMFTVVVYGM
-515 IMVGGF
+515 ILFGGF
-521 VKTWGLDNSLTLDHY
+521 VKTWGLDNTLTLDHY
-536 IKAFSV
+536 RRAFSV
-542 EVRNGSLAWT
+542 TLENGGLAWT

-570 PLTAIVGLL
+570 PLTAAVGLL
-579 TAYLIVR
+579 TAYIIVR
-586 QKFAGRGI
+586 QRFAGRNL

-622 LEMTGTALILIACF
+622 LEMTGTALILVACF

-659 DEASLTLRATSFRT
+659 DEASLTLRANSFRT

-702 AVIFLVSAEYNMATS
+702 AVIFLVSAQYNMATS

-725 GEFGVAIAYSSM
+725 GEYGVAIAYSSM
-737 LIVVMISVIAGFQRL
+737 LILVMIVVIAVFQGL

-761 NRVAGVTAATPLSLD
+761 NRVALAAPAIPLRQETP
-776 QEKAA
+776 A

>member
-1 MSNIV
+1 MRH
-6 MTPGHPSGHESGTE
+6 G
-20 SGTESGLGQAA
+20 
-31 GPERRVLGNNRNR
+31 NR
-44 RLDIVLA
+44 RLDVVLLL
-51 GGLVAFLLLPWYRI
+51 GVVALTLLPWYRI
-65 EGGFLGLSWLSG
+65 ENGFFGLGWLAGFPLSTE
-77 YPGDAAVAPGILQ
+77 AAPGLIQ
-90 VLQYGRFWL
+90 IFAHGRLW
-99 IVPALLLAAACVA
+99 LAAA
-112 RLAAKPDMR
+112 L
-121 ATVLVWSGIIGVVFL
+121 VLVLLAVAARGMADPMRRGAVLAWIGAIGVLFL
-136 AVQGLAVGFSGWT
+136 SLQGLAIGFSGWNWT
-149 WSVTETLFG
+149 VSDTLFG
-158 PLADG
+158 PLSTG
-163 QPSMGAGAIMMAV
+163 QPAMGAGAVLSSIT
-176 AFVLVFSFGLA
+176 FVLLFAFGLA

-194 DAFVVASITML
+194 DAFVVSAIALL
-205 VFLVAIFVFY
+205 VFLVAVFVFY
-215 PVGSM
+215 PIGSMFVGS
-220 LVGAFQDFD
+220 VQDFD
-229 GSFNPAGFTRNI
+229 GSFNADNFIRNI
-241 QDPSIWSLGCVTGGE
+241 QDPSIWSLNCVIGAG

-262 RTLFLAILTAGG
+262 RTLWLAIMTGLG
-274 STLMGL
+274 STLLGL

-288 TAFPFKKGLRLLTVL
+288 TRFPFKKGLRLLTIL

-310 VVGLALTLLFG
+310 VIGLALTLLFG
-321 RAGVVTE
+321 RAGVVTQG
-328 ALSTLFGVEPGRWLY
+328 LSELFGLEPGRWLY

-375 EEASQT
+375 EEASTT

-387 RTFWRVSLPL
+387 RTFRRVSLPL

-451 AIILLAFTLSAFL
+451 AMVLLAFTLSAFL
-464 AQRVWLSGRNFA
+464 AQRVWLSGKNFA

-484 GSHIALPR
+484 GSQIALPR
-492 SLSIGVHALV
+492 GLSIGVHAVVIPWILFTLV
-502 VPWMAFTVVVYGM
+502 IYGM
-515 IMVGGF
+515 ILIGGF

-536 IKAFSV
+536 AKAFSISFQ
-542 EVRNGSLAWT
+542 NGITWT

-564 IALISA
+564 IALVSA
-570 PLTAIVGLL
+570 PLTAAVGLL
-579 TAYLIVR
+579 TAYIIVR
-586 QKFAGRGI
+586 QKFAGKNA

-599 MMSFAIPGTVIGIS
+599 MMSFAIPGTVIGVS

-622 LEMTGTALILIACF
+622 LEMTGSALILIACF
-636 VFRNMPVGVRGGVAA
+636 VFRNMPVGVRGGIAA

-659 DEASLTLRATSFRT
+659 DEASLTLRANSFRT

-725 GEFGVAIAYSSM
+725 GEYGVAIAYSSM
-737 LIVVMISVIAGFQRL
+737 LIVVMITVIAGFQL
-752 VGERRLRRE
+752 IVGERRLRRD
-761 NRVAGVTAATPLSLD
+761 NRVAGLATSASSR
-776 QEKAA
+776 QEKIA

>member
-1 MSNIV
+1 MRH
-6 MTPGHPSGHESGTE
+6 G
-20 SGTESGLGQAA
+20 
-31 GPERRVLGNNRNR
+31 NR

-51 GGLVAFLLLPWYRI
+51 LGAAALTLVPWYRI
-65 EGGFLGLSWLSG
+65 DNGFFGLSWLSSFPLSKG
-77 YPGDAAVAPGILQ
+77 SAPGLLQILSFER
-90 VLQYGRFWL
+90 YWL
-99 IVPALLLAAACVA
+99 
-112 RLAAKPDMR
+112 
-121 ATVLVWSGIIGVVFL
+121 IGVVLFL
-136 AVQGLAVGFSGWT
+136 LATLVARSIQDPAKRGAVLVSAGSLGLVFLTLQGLAIGFSGFT
-149 WSVTETLFG
+149 WAISENLFG
-158 PLADG
+158 TLADG
-163 QPSMGAGAIMMAV
+163 QPSMGAGAVLMGAV
-176 AFVLVFSFGLA
+176 FVLTLSFGLA
-187 ERGVMKG
+187 ERGFMKG
-194 DAFVVASITML
+194 DAFIVSCITSL
-205 VFLVAIFVFY
+205 IFLVGVFVFY
-215 PVGSM
+215 PIGSM
-220 LVGAFQDFD
+220 MVAALQDFD
-229 GSFNPAGFTRNI
+229 GSFNPDGFIKNMR
-241 QDPSIWSLGCVTGGE
+241 DPGIWSLECVVGGA

-262 RTLFLAILTAGG
+262 RTLFLAIMTAAG

-288 TAFPFKKGLRLLTVL
+288 TRFPFKKGLRLLTVL

-310 VVGLALTLLFG
+310 VIGLALTLLFG

-328 ALSTLFGVEPGRWLY
+328 TLSDLFGIEPGRWLY
-343 GLTGIWIAQVLSF
+343 GMTGIWIAQVLSF

-387 RTFWRVSLPL
+387 RTFWKVSLPL

-451 AIILLAFTLSAFL
+451 AVVLLCFTLSAFL
-464 AQRVWLSGRNFA
+464 AQRFWLAGKNFA

-484 GSHIALPR
+484 GAHIALPR
-492 SLSIGVHALV
+492 SLSIAVHALV
-502 VPWMAFTVVVYGM
+502 IPWMIFTVVVYGM
-515 IMVGGF
+515 ILVGGF
-521 VKTWGLDNSLTLDHY
+521 VTTWGLDNTLTLDHY
-536 IKAFSV
+536 IRAFSV
-542 EVRNGSLAWT
+542 GINNGQIAWT

-558 FWTTME
+558 FWTTMK

-570 PLTAIVGLL
+570 PLTAAVGLL
-579 TAYLIVR
+579 TAYIIVR
-586 QKFAGRGI
+586 QKFAGRNL

-599 MMSFAIPGTVIGIS
+599 MMSFAIPGTVIGVS

-622 LEMTGTALILIACF
+622 LEMTGSALILVACF
-636 VFRNMPVGVRGGVAA
+636 VFRNMPVGVRGGIAA

-659 DEASLTLRATSFRT
+659 DEASLTLRADSFRT
-673 IRKVILPLLRPAIT
+673 IRKVVLPLLRPAIT

-702 AVIFLVSAEYNMATS
+702 AVIFLVSAQYNMATS

-725 GEFGVAIAYSSM
+725 GEYGVAIAYSSM
-737 LIVVMISVIAGFQRL
+737 LIVVMIAVITGFQLL

-761 NRVAGVTAATPLSLD
+761 NRIGGQPQTQTLPLG
-776 QEKAA
+776 QEKTA